1 MAPIHALL
9 SGTICV
15 LIGAATCAP
24 LTALESFSIRGR
36 PAIKDFL
43 DNCPY
48 HPDPVDLPGAI
59 PDQILTALTAVDG
72 ILTSVLDPNVVPGIA
87 ASITYRDRVIY
98 SKGFGT
104 IKKGTAV
111 PPTSETLFRIASVS
125 KIFVVI
131 TIYQLFERG
140 LVSSLDDPFV
150 KYCPGFSINNIYNS
164 QDITLRQML
173 AQMSGLPRIS
183 PCVNSTADILCI
195 DTTAEILEGLKS
207 EILIHPPWSLPS
219 YSNLAYSL
227 LGRCVLE
234 NVVPGTSYEDYVT
247 ANILTPL
254 GMNNTGFNITE
265 SIAERMAVGYN
276 SNDGSVATLYSLGW
290 DSPSGQMY
298 SNIDDMNKMLQ
309 FFNGIVVPFAP
320 RKDSTV
326 LSEDLR
332 REMMLPLFVN
342 PDGYTGFGTPW
353 EIAFLANYTILTKS
367 GNIGGY
373 SSFFTVVPDLLLGMN
388 LLFTGGPDL
397 NQIAPGVDIYVALI
411 PAMVEV
417 LRTIQ
422 PVYPY
427 PPDPSVY
434 TGQYGSK
441 DGLINV
447 TIYDDGIHLFVSGL
461 DIQTVYLSYQ
471 KQYYFQVEFPLDTK
485 ICIATELQGLYKQ
498 WLVFNPPAQPGG
510 PSTSCYLPGLYPAE
524 MLYRID

>member
-195 DTTAEILEGLKS
+195 DTTAESLRVEVRDTDPPSVVSSLIQQFGLQS
-207 EILIHPPWSLPS
+207 
-219 YSNLAYSL
+219 
-227 LGRCVLE
+227 V
-234 NVVPGTSYEDYVT
+234 GTLCS
-247 ANILTPL
+247 
-254 GMNNTGFNITE
+254 GKRGFNITE